1 MPMSDIIE
9 YGVKIPLYEITNVD
23 EFNKSFKNQY
33 NNGCGACETWYL
45 ISPISNFILESTRI
59 KCKNGEYV
67 KKEQIVYFYN
77 GSLHTTPSKFANEYN
92 NEIYILGPI
101 MTKRAFTNLE
111 KFYNAVMNLANILLY
126 AKIDW
131 IALPESALE
140 SPTKFITFVEKTFTK
155 Q

>member
-1 MPMSDIIE
+1 MSDIIE
-9 YGVKIPLYEITNVD
+9 YGVKIPLYEITNVA
-23 EFNKSFKNQY
+23 EFNKSFANQY
-33 NNGCGACETWYL
+33 NTGYGACDTWYL
-45 ISPISNFILESTRI
+45 ISPISNFIQESKTLI

-77 GSLHTTPSKFANEYN
+77 NSLHTTPSKFADEYN
-92 NEIYILGPI
+92 NDIYILGPI
-101 MTKRAFTNLE
+101 MLKKAFTNNE
-111 KFYNAVMNLANILLY
+111 KFYNTVMNLANILLY

-140 SPTKFITFVEKTFTK
+140 SPSKFITFVEKTFIK

>member
-77 GSLHTTPSKFANEYN
+77 
-92 NEIYILGPI
+92 
-101 MTKRAFTNLE
+101 
-111 KFYNAVMNLANILLY
+111 AVMNLANILLY